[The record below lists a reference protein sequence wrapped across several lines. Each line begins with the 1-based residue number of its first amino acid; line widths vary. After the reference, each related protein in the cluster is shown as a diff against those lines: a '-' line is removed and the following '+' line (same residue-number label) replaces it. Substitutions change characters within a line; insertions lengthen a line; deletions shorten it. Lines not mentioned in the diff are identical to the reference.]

1 MIHAYDE
8 YYPNMVQRRL
18 GSMFEI
24 AVYEEK
30 LAIDDF
36 AKRFVQSP
44 IGKAIGEGD
53 PIYLTGKS

>member
-1 MIHAYDE
+1 
-8 YYPNMVQRRL
+8 
-18 GSMFEI
+18 MFEI

-36 AKRFVQSP
+36 AERFVQSP